1 MMTCLTMLDRM
12 LEAELD
18 ELDGRGDSAVAVHV
32 RECGRCRAV
41 AKQLLLDTTRLGN
54 VVQQAR
60 PSRPPTRR
68 AGSRRAV
75 RVIVWGMAAALTLMA
90 VRVWL
95 RSGTPPAAPVGR
107 VPNAAYATVDATSA
121 LRQPAGERR
130 DSTRVASTSRRPAA
144 TERRGR
150 GSPVITTTPPTVRVV
165 AVSLQPLTPVA
176 AVEAV
181 RLDVV
186 PAPPLGTE
194 VKADPPPGRRATI
207 MRTPSPSITVVWL
220 SESPSPGTQP

>member
-1 MMTCLTMLDRM
+1 MTCLTMLDRM
-12 LEAELD
+12 LEAELE
-18 ELDGRGDSAVAVHV
+18 ELDGRGDSALAGHV
-32 RECGRCRAV
+32 RECARCRAV
-41 AKQLLLDTTRLGN
+41 AKQLLLDTTRLGD

>member
-1 MMTCLTMLDRM
+1 
-12 LEAELD
+12 
-18 ELDGRGDSAVAVHV
+18 
-32 RECGRCRAV
+32 
-41 AKQLLLDTTRLGN
+41 
-54 VVQQAR
+54 
-60 PSRPPTRR
+60 
-68 AGSRRAV
+68 
-75 RVIVWGMAAALTLMA
+75 
-90 VRVWL
+90 
-95 RSGTPPAAPVGR
+95 
-107 VPNAAYATVDATSA
+107 
-121 LRQPAGERR
+121 
-130 DSTRVASTSRRPAA
+130 
-144 TERRGR
+144 
-150 GSPVITTTPPTVRVV
+150 VITTTPPTVRVV